1 MSEWNLQS
9 SLRLFPAILLLAAP
23 WFAGAGSTQK
33 LPITIP
39 IQVADNLVYMQG
51 RINGSQPLS
60 VVLDT
65 GSSVSIVS
73 PAVAQEIDLRSS
85 GSTQAAGIGHG
96 GNQSLQF
103 VENARLQ
110 LGSGDSLLDL
120 DGQRIAILPIG
131 YVADQVG
138 VPTQAFFGSNV
149 FANFCVTVDYERQ
162 LATFARSCSPSVA
175 GESIP
180 IKIISGT
187 PFVTAELA
195 APDGSRTS
203 GLFLLDS
210 GTTGALVLSKKFLA
224 AHPQITAG
232 RRLISAPSVTA
243 VGGKIEMKM
252 VRLAGL
258 DVGKFHFNQIVAKVP
273 ESSAG
278 VLANPEI
285 AGFIGAEVLSRFTV
299 TWDYAGVRM
308 VLSPN
313 SHLHNLIEEDCSGL
327 RLTVSPPDYTSIRVE
342 AVLPGSPGAEAGLR
356 VGDVITALDGKR
368 DMPLWRVADDLKKPD
383 SSPMLSIRRGHK
395 DFQATLHLRTLL

>member
-73 PAVAQEIDLRSS
+73 PAVAQEIGLRSS

-131 YVADQVG
+131 YV
-138 VPTQAFFGSNV
+138 
-149 FANFCVTVDYERQ
+149 
-162 LATFARSCSPSVA
+162 
-175 GESIP
+175 
-180 IKIISGT
+180 
-187 PFVTAELA
+187 
-195 APDGSRTS
+195 
-203 GLFLLDS
+203 
-210 GTTGALVLSKKFLA
+210 
-224 AHPQITAG
+224 
-232 RRLISAPSVTA
+232 
-243 VGGKIEMKM
+243 
-252 VRLAGL
+252 
-258 DVGKFHFNQIVAKVP
+258 
-273 ESSAG
+273 
-278 VLANPEI
+278 
-285 AGFIGAEVLSRFTV
+285 
-299 TWDYAGVRM
+299 
-308 VLSPN
+308 
-313 SHLHNLIEEDCSGL
+313 
-327 RLTVSPPDYTSIRVE
+327 
-342 AVLPGSPGAEAGLR
+342 GAEAGLR